1 MTHTAVP
8 LKLDQEASRG
18 EDNSAELKSSGFE
31 ELLNLREAASLLGM
45 HWKTLER
52 RAQSGKV
59 PAFRV
64 FGRWRFRVSVLN
76 QWVGEKLVIHNERDV
91 KWSKPA
97 ALRESGEEE

>member
-1 MTHTAVP
+1 MAQTSATSNF
-8 LKLDQEASRG
+8 DDRSRR
-18 EDNSAELKSSGFE
+18 KSEFEKVQFTGFE

-64 FGRWRFRVSVLN
+64 FGRWRFRASVLN
-76 QWVGEKLVIHNERDV
+76 QWLDKRLVINSENKV
-91 KWSKPA
+91 QWTQPA